1 MINKMRKKQLISNK
15 MIVILL
21 LLSILWSL
29 AFSMIGL
36 DEISIAIN
44 IFGFLCLILLMTR
57 Y

>member
-1 MINKMRKKQLISNK
+1 MRKKQLISNK
-15 MIVILL
+15 MIIIAI